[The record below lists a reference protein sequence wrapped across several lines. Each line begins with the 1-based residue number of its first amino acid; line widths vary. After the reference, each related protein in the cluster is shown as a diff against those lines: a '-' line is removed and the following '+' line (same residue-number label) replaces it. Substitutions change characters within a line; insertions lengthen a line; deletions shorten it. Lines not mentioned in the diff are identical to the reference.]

1 MDIIMNLNFKKED
14 LIFQEEVRDFI
25 NDNLNHIT
33 KKKMEEGYHLTKEDM
48 VNWYNKLSTKGWM
61 APNLSLIHI

>member
-14 LIFQEEVRDFI
+14 LIFQEEVREFI

-33 KKKMEEGYHLTKEDM
+33 KKKVEEGYHLTKEDM
-48 VNWYNKLSTKGWM
+48 VNWYNS
-61 APNLSLIHI
+61 SL

>member
-1 MDIIMNLNFKKED
+1 MNLNFKKED

-33 KKKMEEGYHLTKEDM
+33 KKKM
-48 VNWYNKLSTKGWM
+48 
-61 APNLSLIHI
+61 

>member
-14 LIFQEEVRDFI
+14 LIFQEEVREFI

-33 KKKMEEGYHLTKEDM
+33 KTTYVSSK
-48 VNWYNKLSTKGWM
+48 
-61 APNLSLIHI
+61 